1 VNVPNGATTGNVI
14 VTAAGKAITGSNFIV
29 NAITP
34 SGCGGLLGS
43 EAILSGSYTYVMSG
57 FEGVSPGTY
66 FERAGSFVADGKG
79 DVSSGQEDFDIGTK
93 GDNLHTVTSGT
104 YSVGPDYRGCATL
117 DYSDGTTAVFR
128 FSVGAI
134 GGIASNIASRGRII
148 EFDDSTGLGY
158 RPSGILLQQTTGD
171 FSASALQSHYAFG
184 LQGINSAGGRVTQAG
199 AFTLAPG
206 TTTNNVSS
214 GYFDYNNAGTVVFAG
229 GTGGVSAGTLNTTGS
244 DISSTTGRT
253 TATFIA
259 ESGCAAT
266 CTYHWVIY
274 IVDRYQFV
282 VASSDILGANTP
294 LVVGQAA
301 ASGTGYTISSLN
313 NSDGYIIEGM
323 GATAGVAN
331 AELEQ
336 LKFTTANVSGTQ
348 WTYTGGATAANT
360 IPSTPFAMPPS
371 REFRFLSDVLGYVAP
386 FLGCSENLAQTTL
399 EVVNGF
405 PR

>member
-1 VNVPNGATTGNVI
+1 
-14 VTAAGKAITGSNFIV
+14 
-29 NAITP
+29 
-34 SGCGGLLGS
+34 
-43 EAILSGSYTYVMSG
+43 
-57 FEGVSPGTY
+57 
-66 FERAGSFVADGKG
+66 
-79 DVSSGQEDFDIGTK
+79 
-93 GDNLHTVTSGT
+93 
-104 YSVGPDYRGCATL
+104 
-117 DYSDGTTAVFR
+117 
-128 FSVGAI
+128 
-134 GGIASNIASRGRII
+134 
-148 EFDDSTGLGY
+148 
-158 RPSGILLQQTTGD
+158 
-171 FSASALQSHYAFG
+171 
-184 LQGINSAGGRVTQAG
+184 VTQAG